1 MRAMSE
7 ANAAQ
12 ITYWNDV
19 AGPKWV
25 RIADEMDA
33 RFVRITA
40 ALLAAAGPR
49 AGARVLDIGCGT
61 GSTAWPLAE
70 AVGADGFVTG
80 IDISAPML
88 GVARARGAGRANIE
102 FLEADAQVFGFE
114 ARRYEL
120 LCSRFG
126 VMFFGDPVAAFSNLR
141 RALTPGGRLC
151 FACWAP
157 LGDNPHWSIPFDIV
171 AAELGAPA
179 ARHPHAPGPMAFSDP
194 DYVTGILR
202 AAGFAE
208 VSVSPTR
215 LDIIGR
221 SVAEEARIAGVLGPS
236 GALLDEKQADAGMR
250 AAMQARFE
258 AALSR
263 FALADG
269 SVASPAC
276 VHVVTARAG
285 V

>member
-1 MRAMSE
+1 MSG

-25 RIADEMDA
+25 RIGDEMDA
-33 RFVRITA
+33 RFVRITE
-40 ALLAAAGPR
+40 ALIGAAGPA

-70 AVGADGFVTG
+70 AVGPGGFVTG

-88 GVARARGAGRANIE
+88 GVARARGAGRANVE
-102 FLEADAQVFGFE
+102 FLEADAQVFEFG
-114 ARRYEL
+114 ARRFEL

-126 VMFFGDPVAAFSNLR
+126 VMFFGDPVAAFRNLR
-141 RALTPGGRLC
+141 QAAAPGGRLC

-157 LGDNPHWSIPFDIV
+157 LGDNPHWSIPFDI
-171 AAELGAPA
+171 AAASLGAPA
-179 ARHPHAPGPMAFSDP
+179 PRHPHAPGPMAFSDA
-194 DYVTGILR
+194 DYVAGILR
-202 AAGFAE
+202 EAGFEE
-208 VSVSPTR
+208 VMVSPTR

-236 GALLDEKQADAGMR
+236 GALLDEKQASAAVR
-250 AAMQARFE
+250 AAMQTRFE
-258 AALSR
+258 AALSG
-263 FALADG
+263 FARPDG

-276 VHVVTARAG
+276 VHIVTARAG